1 MQKRKVKPT
10 WAKTKHTQY
19 VVTSNKCKHSTEK
32 KKQQKHNKPIDRTW
46 KRSQSTS
53 CAHTLGASK
62 PKRQR
67 IQRAKQNIKTSIA
80 YKKTHLHFS
89 PLCVWAS
96 TLQFW
101 ERKKESNTK
110 MTLFMKNKTQKTSH
124 WTTFQTNSDSFSSCQ
139 SKMALQNFKPSWSPS
154 PLDCCKPQRTLRYSD
169 DSYESEPKQNKIS
182 NKYKTNLHPC

>member
-1 MQKRKVKPT
+1 MSE
-10 WAKTKHTQY
+10 TKHTQY

-80 YKKTHLHFS
+80 YKKKLIYTSVH
-89 PLCVWAS
+89 CVCGRARCS
-96 TLQFW
+96 SER
-101 ERKKESNTK
+101 ERKRVT
-110 MTLFMKNKTQKTSH
+110 
-124 WTTFQTNSDSFSSCQ
+124 
-139 SKMALQNFKPSWSPS
+139 P
-154 PLDCCKPQRTLRYSD
+154 R
-169 DSYESEPKQNKIS
+169 
-182 NKYKTNLHPC
+182 